1 MQMDT
6 LTIAILAAGQG
17 ARMRSKLPKVLH
29 PVGGRPMLQRVL
41 DVTSAVGAA
50 RICVVC
56 PPLDSEAGRAIATAV
71 GERALLAEQR
81 EPRGTG
87 HAVLQ
92 AQAVLE
98 GHGTDLAVVY
108 GDTPLLQAE
117 TLRAL
122 VDLRRRT
129 SAAVALLT
137 AIVDNPAGYGRVLR
151 RPDGTVYGVVEHALA
166 TAEQRAI
173 REINTGVMCL
183 DADWAWPRLAK
194 LPPRP
199 GRAGTEYF
207 LPDLVTRAVEEGR
220 PVVAHVLDDP
230 DEAMGIDD
238 RVRLAEAEAALRR
251 RINHAHMLQGVTIT
265 DPATTY
271 IEEGVLIGRDTV
283 ILPHT
288 YISSGT
294 VIGEDCR
301 IGPHSYIR
309 ASRIGARCIVWASV
323 VEEAILDDD
332 VQVGPFSHLRPG
344 AHLEQGVHVGNYAEV
359 KNSLLGTGVAMHHFG
374 YIGDATVG
382 AYTNIGAG
390 TVTCNF
396 DGRRKHRT
404 VIGEGAFIGSDSI
417 LVAPVEVGAGALTGA
432 GSVVTRDVPPGAKVY
447 GVPARVHGEARHRSE
462 D

>member
-1 MQMDT
+1 MDS
-6 LTIAILAAGQG
+6 LTIAILAAGMG
-17 ARMRSKLPKVLH
+17 ARMRSKVPKVLH

-41 DVTSAVGAA
+41 DVASALGAA
-50 RICVVC
+50 RTCLVC
-56 PPLDSEAGRAIATAV
+56 PPLSGEAGRAVAAAA
-71 GERALLAEQR
+71 GEGALVAEQR
-81 EPRGTG
+81 EPLGTG
-87 HAVLQ
+87 HALLQ
-92 AQAVLE
+92 ARALLD
-98 GHGTDLAVVY
+98 GYGTDLVVLY
-108 GDTPLLQAE
+108 GDTPLLRPHTVQ
-117 TLRAL
+117 AL
-122 VDLRRRT
+122 VELRRGAG
-129 SAAVALLT
+129 AAVALLT
-137 AIVDNPAGYGRVLR
+137 ALVDDPAGYGRVLR
-151 RPDGTVYGVVEHALA
+151 RPDGTVCGVVEHALA
-166 TAEQRAI
+166 TPEQRAI

-183 DADWAWPRLAK
+183 DAAWAWPRLPE

-207 LPDLVTRAVEEGR
+207 LPDLVARAVQEGR
-220 PVVAHVLDDP
+220 PVVAHVLDNP

-238 RVRLAEAEAALRR
+238 RVRLAEAEAVLRR
-251 RINHAHMLQGVTIT
+251 RINYMHMLNGVTIA

-271 IEEGVLIGRDTV
+271 IEEGVTIGRDTV

-288 YISSGT
+288 YLSGGT

-301 IGPHSYIR
+301 IGPQSFIR
-309 ASRIGARCIVWASV
+309 ASHIGARCVVWASV
-323 VEEAILDDD
+323 VEEAILEED

-344 AHLEQGVHVGNYAEV
+344 AHLERGVHVGNYAEV
-359 KNSLLGTGVAMHHFG
+359 KNSLLGIGVAMHHFG

-382 AYTNIGAG
+382 AHTNIGAG

-432 GSVVTRDVPPGAKVY
+432 GSVVTRDIPPGAKAY
-447 GVPARVHGEARHRSE
+447 GVPARVHGEATHRTE